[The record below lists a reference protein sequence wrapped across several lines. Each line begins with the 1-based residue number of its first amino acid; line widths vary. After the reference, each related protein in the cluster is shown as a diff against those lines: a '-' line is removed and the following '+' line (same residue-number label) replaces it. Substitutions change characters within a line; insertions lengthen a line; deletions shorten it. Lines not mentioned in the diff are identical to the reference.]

1 MAEGEMAGTLTE
13 WMQFVLFHLIIIEL
27 SRLIIS
33 KMHCPATP
41 FVIPKQDE
49 IQDADLDTLFQFLVR
64 LSPFLNCSANIY
76 SVPLTFISF
85 T

>member
-27 SRLIIS
+27 SCLIIS
-33 KMHCPATP
+33 KMHRPATP
-41 FVIPKQDE
+41 FVIWKQDE

-64 LSPFLNCSANIY
+64 LSLFQLLCKH
-76 SVPLTFISF
+76 LFH
-85 T
+85 